1 MQPKFTS
8 QTSTAQSLVRR
19 LIKILLLLVIFV
31 LAIFVIEKIN
41 FPHPNKEIKKDI
53 TNETIKLK

>member
-8 QTSTAQSLVRR
+8 QTSARQSFVRG
-19 LIKILLLLVIFV
+19 LLKILLLLIIFTF
-31 LAIFVIEKIN
+31 AIFIIEKIN

>member
-53 TNETIKLK
+53 TNEIIKLK